1 MHKKEDRND
10 KINYRPISILP
21 SISKIFERIIFTQ
34 LYKYFENK
42 LSKHQCGFRRNF
54 SAQHCIM
61 FMLEKW
67 NHSLDKNLCCGLLL
81 TDLSKAFDCLSHE
94 LLIAKLYAYGVDH
107 SSLKLIYSYLHNRYQ
122 RVRINSTFSSWS
134 QILTGVPQGSI
145 LGPLLFNIYLI
156 YLFFFT
162 EDSNIINY
170 ADDNTPFT
178 YKDDMNLVMKQL
190 ENDSKTLLN
199 WFSKNALKANPDK
212 FHLLL
217 SDSNEDINIIVDNHK
232 IKNNKHKKLLGITI
246 DSKMKFDEH
255 VSKLCSKASQKLH
268 ALARVSHFMKTEQ
281 KRKIMN
287 SFINSHFGY
296 CPLVWMLH
304 SRKLN
309 NRINKIHER
318 ALRLVY
324 NDNVSTFEELL
335 TKSNSVSVHHK
346 NIQNLAIELYK
357 TKNNIGPELLKDI
370 FKLKD
375 ENKYCSKSSFET
387 KNVRTVTHGTETIS
401 FLGPKIWSLIPN
413 EIKNTNTLNKFKSK
427 IKNWIP
433 INCPCRLCKIYIKD
447 VGFI

>member
-1 MHKKEDRND
+1 M
-10 KINYRPISILP
+10 
-21 SISKIFERIIFTQ
+21 
-34 LYKYFENK
+34 
-42 LSKHQCGFRRNF
+42 
-54 SAQHCIM
+54 
-61 FMLEKW
+61 
-67 NHSLDKNLCCGLLL
+67 
-81 TDLSKAFDCLSHE
+81 
-94 LLIAKLYAYGVDH
+94 
-107 SSLKLIYSYLHNRYQ
+107 SSS
-122 RVRINSTFSSWS
+122 NSGGT
-134 QILTGVPQGSI
+134 
-145 LGPLLFNIYLI
+145 
-156 YLFFFT
+156 
-162 EDSNIINY
+162 
-170 ADDNTPFT
+170 
-178 YKDDMNLVMKQL
+178 
-190 ENDSKTLLN
+190 
-199 WFSKNALKANPDK
+199 LKANPDK

-217 SDSNEDINIIVDNHK
+217 SDSNEDINIIVDNHQ

-246 DSKMKFDEH
+246 DSKMKFEEH

-287 SFINSHFGY
+287 SFVNSHFLY

-324 NDNVSTFEELL
+324 NDNFSTFEELL
-335 TKSNSVSVHHK
+335 IKSNSVSVHHK

-387 KNVRTVTHGTETIS
+387 KNVRTVTHVTETIS

-413 EIKNTNTLNKFKSK
+413 EINNTNTLSKFKSK